1 MSRTIAIRPR
11 RSAAVGL
18 VFAAALLSAEA
29 FGQPTFERAE
39 RTAGATDRELA
50 AISVSLEEL
59 KNSYGLAMA
68 PSVTK
73 VERRLRQGE
82 VHFLLK
88 DYLRA
93 SVALLDVVEDP
104 ALASHPQY
112 DDCVFLLAESLRL
125 SRNFSGARRYYE
137 QILGS
142 SRGERLK
149 DVVLGLLEIS
159 GATGR
164 FEDVDRY
171 IERLRQAKT
180 LSRPGVDY
188 IYGKML
194 YRSQVPENVE
204 RAYKIF
210 EGISTGSSV
219 SARAAYYAGVTLVR
233 LGRYREAI
241 AQFKVAL
248 ARVPQGAP
256 GTQLRDLTNLSLGR
270 LYQELGMVTESA
282 DTYQEISQ
290 DSPYFADM
298 LYEVAWVQVTA
309 ANQAEE
315 PAAKR
320 KSFNRALRALEILM
334 ATAPSSRLYPQA
346 RILQGNLMIRLG
358 ASEDAY
364 DTFQT
369 IIDDYGD
376 ARDELMTLI
385 RTNDPRKFFDQLL
398 AADIAR
404 VDASPILP
412 PLAVN
417 WAMDEEQV
425 GRAVGMQRD
434 LADSATF
441 LRESRELVD
450 TLERALAGEQ
460 RYNMFPGLREARS
473 QTIGTENRMLNAQR
487 RILEL
492 ERSLVFPALT
502 EPERNKLDLVHAQAR
517 QIEQE
522 IAELPFDT
530 NQVESTRTELKN
542 RFLDAGRSSHRLR
555 YRIYGMR
562 AQVVAVEKWYREQG
576 ARLNAEER
584 ALLEQRIA
592 DAKIAL
598 SLVDDEQVNLE
609 REIAVAADLIDGD
622 AGRTRSLRLRA
633 QFDRVLDEEV
643 GMLRAY
649 RPRVP
654 GDYQSVFIRI
664 DGQRSQLAR
673 FNQTLKELQAGLD
686 RRVDGK
692 ADEIRQAVLAEVRK
706 LTDYEQERL
715 QLAVDTR
722 AMLGPV
728 AKETLNNVGA
738 QFSDL
743 VLKADVGIIDVAWAR
758 KRAQTEKVNNII
770 QEQQRA
776 VRELELEFAD
786 ALRE

>member
-1 MSRTIAIRPR
+1 
-11 RSAAVGL
+11 
-18 VFAAALLSAEA
+18 
-29 FGQPTFERAE
+29 
-39 RTAGATDRELA
+39 
-50 AISVSLEEL
+50 
-59 KNSYGLAMA
+59 
-68 PSVTK
+68 
-73 VERRLRQGE
+73 
-82 VHFLLK
+82 
-88 DYLRA
+88 
-93 SVALLDVVEDP
+93 
-104 ALASHPQY
+104 
-112 DDCVFLLAESLRL
+112 
-125 SRNFSGARRYYE
+125 
-137 QILGS
+137 
-142 SRGERLK
+142 
-149 DVVLGLLEIS
+149 
-159 GATGR
+159 
-164 FEDVDRY
+164 
-171 IERLRQAKT
+171 
-180 LSRPGVDY
+180 
-188 IYGKML
+188 
-194 YRSQVPENVE
+194 
-204 RAYKIF
+204 
-210 EGISTGSSV
+210 
-219 SARAAYYAGVTLVR
+219 
-233 LGRYREAI
+233 
-241 AQFKVAL
+241 
-248 ARVPQGAP
+248 
-256 GTQLRDLTNLSLGR
+256 
-270 LYQELGMVTESA
+270 MVTESA
-282 DTYQEISQ
+282 DIYQEISQ

-309 ANQAEE
+309 ANQAKAPE
-315 PAAKR
+315 AKR

-334 ATAPSSRLYPQA
+334 ATAPSSRLYPRA

-385 RTNDPRKFFDQLL
+385 RSNDPRKFFDQLL

-417 WAMDEEQV
+417 WAMDEDQV
-425 GRAVGMQRD
+425 GRAVGMQKD

-492 ERSLVFPALT
+492 ERALVFPALT
-502 EPERNKLDLVHAQAR
+502 EPERNKLDLVHARAR
-517 QIEQE
+517 EIEQE
-522 IAELPFDT
+522 IAELPFST

-542 RFLDAGRSSHRLR
+542 RFQDAGRESHRLR

-576 ARLNAEER
+576 ARLSAEER

-633 QFDRVLDEEV
+633 QFSAVLDEEV
-643 GMLRAY
+643 AMLRGY
-649 RPRVP
+649 RSRVQ

-664 DGQRSQLAR
+664 DGQRSQLER